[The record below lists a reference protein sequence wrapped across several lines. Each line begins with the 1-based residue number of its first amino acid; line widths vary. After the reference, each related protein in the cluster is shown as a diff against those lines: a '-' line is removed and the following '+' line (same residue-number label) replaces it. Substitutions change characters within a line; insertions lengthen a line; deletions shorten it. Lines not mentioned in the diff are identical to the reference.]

1 MTRARC
7 EHGHRASW
15 LMPCALLSMRLVL
28 CPTLAGQQSA
38 PSPAISTAPVT
49 GTATAPTRV
58 DLPPSTIYT
67 ETLAPAEAI
76 HADIANWSDVEVTAF
91 HAAMVTAKAECSR
104 LEQTPHEG
112 EEALALARLCALG
125 QNWDGTYSAARWY
138 TRASAPPGESQH
150 LALGFGLLLQADLS
164 TPNIRRA
171 IQDLTELNSRLPLS
185 ADTDSIF
192 AYAIRAL
199 EITQPEAGLQAA
211 LLRQPA
217 LLAIVAGAPATQPPL
232 SPGQAEADAWH
243 TLALLSLARDSNNE
257 QQQRQSL
264 LDAIGK
270 RAVPLSIPDAY
281 ISSRA
286 HAQYEWLGKPLPNVH
301 TTRDTTARQAAGRT
315 SGKPAGVMQP
325 LNKLA
330 ETTLLVVEHEDATD
344 VATLSAAVD
353 ALRLRLQPSA
363 QARLV
368 LAQTQTINEP
378 GKPSAPVHAVYTDSP
393 LLEQLAASPGPLF
406 VLLNAQGT
414 ISYLDTGSAAW
425 LNPQAQAETLLER
438 AAQPA
443 KDNQAAAP

>member
-1 MTRARC
+1 M
-7 EHGHRASW
+7 
-15 LMPCALLSMRLVL
+15 LCALLSMRLVL
-28 CPTLAGQQSA
+28 CPTLVGQQST
-38 PSPAISTAPVT
+38 PPPATSTAPVT
-49 GTATAPTRV
+49 GVATAPTRV

-125 QNWDGTYSAARWY
+125 QDWDGTYSAARWY
-138 TRASAPPGESQH
+138 TRASAPPEESQH

-171 IQDLTELNSRLPLS
+171 VQDLTELNSRLPLS

-217 LLAIVAGAPATQPPL
+217 LLAIVAGAPAAQPPL
-232 SPGQAEADAWH
+232 SPGQAEAEAWH
-243 TLALLSLARDSNNE
+243 TLSLLSLAGDNNTE
-257 QQQRQSL
+257 QQQRQAL

-270 RAVPLSIPDAY
+270 RAIALSVSDAY
-281 ISSRA
+281 LSSRA
-286 HAQYEWLGKPLPNVH
+286 HVQYEWLGKPLPNVH
-301 TTRDTTARQAAGRT
+301 TTRDTTAKQAVGRA
-315 SGKPAGVMQP
+315 SGKPASVMQS
-325 LNKLA
+325 LNKPA
-330 ETTLLVVEHEDATD
+330 ETTLLIVEHEDATD
-344 VATLSAAVD
+344 VATLSAAID
-353 ALRLRLQPSA
+353 ALRSRLQPSA

-368 LAQTQTINEP
+368 LVQTQTTIEP
-378 GKPSAPVHAVYTDSP
+378 GKPAAPVHAVYTDSP

-406 VLLNAQGT
+406 ILLNAQGT
-414 ISYLDTGSAAW
+414 IAYLDTGSAAW

-443 KDNQAAAP
+443 KDGQAAAP